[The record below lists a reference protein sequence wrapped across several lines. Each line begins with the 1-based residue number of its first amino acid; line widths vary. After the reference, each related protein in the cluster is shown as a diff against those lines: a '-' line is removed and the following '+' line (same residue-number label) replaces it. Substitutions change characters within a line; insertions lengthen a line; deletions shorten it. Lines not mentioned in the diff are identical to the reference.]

1 MSAFHLLLNRSISY
15 LKYNMEGICCKI
27 FIAQFTFI
35 GNSYINDLFPLNF
48 LHHLLGFSYIENDLF
63 SRFQHFYEEMSFP
76 KSQISI
82 YFLYNL

>member
-1 MSAFHLLLNRSISY
+1 
-15 LKYNMEGICCKI
+15 MEGICYKI

-35 GNSYINDLFPLNF
+35 GNSYINDLFSLNF

>member
-1 MSAFHLLLNRSISY
+1 MSAFHLLLKRSISY
-15 LKYNMEGICCKI
+15 LKYNMEGIYCKI

-35 GNSYINDLFPLNF
+35 GNSYINGLFPLNF

-76 KSQISI
+76 KKSNFDIFS
-82 YFLYNL
+82 L